1 MKQREIGKMS
11 RKSFLTTFEISQIC
25 EVNPTTVQNWVKG
38 KKLKAHVTP
47 GGHRRV
53 RREDLISFMK
63 DFGMPIPT
71 ELDEVP
77 TFVLIVDDEKD
88 IIDLL
93 TSLMRT
99 GDEKIEIAGAQNGV
113 EALLI
118 IGERKPDLLILDIM
132 MPGMNGIEVCQ
143 KLKSSP
149 VTKKIK
155 IVAISG
161 VLDPAIRQG
170 ALAAGADLFCPKPLD
185 MITFRDSCF
194 NLLHPVRAR

>member
-1 MKQREIGKMS
+1 MVKMS

-53 RREDLISFMK
+53 RREDLTSFMK
-63 DFGMPIPT
+63 KFGMPIPMQL
-71 ELDEVP
+71 EGAP
-77 TFVLIVDDEKD
+77 TFVLIVDDEKSV
-88 IIDLL
+88 IDVL

-99 GDEKIEIAGAQNGV
+99 GDQAIEIAGAQSGI

-118 IGERKPDLLILDIM
+118 IGERKPDLLILDIA

-143 KLKSSP
+143 RLKSSP

-161 VLDPAIRQG
+161 VPDPAIRQG
-170 ALAAGADLFCPKPLD
+170 SLAAGADLFFAKPLD
-185 MITFRDSCF
+185 MITFRDTCF
-194 NLLHPVRAR
+194 RLLRSVRAR

>member
-1 MKQREIGKMS
+1 MVKMS
-11 RKSFLTTFEISQIC
+11 GKSFLTTFEISQIC
-25 EVNPTTVQNWVKG
+25 EVNPTTVQNWVKE
-38 KKLKAHVTP
+38 KKLKAYVTP

-63 DFGMPIPT
+63 EFGMPIPMQL
-71 ELDEVP
+71 ESAP
-77 TFVLIVDDEKD
+77 PFVLIVDDEKSV
-88 IIDLL
+88 IDVV

-99 GDEKIEIAGAQNGV
+99 GDQAIEIAGAQSGI

-118 IGERKPDLLILDIM
+118 IGERKPDLLILDIA

-143 KLKSSP
+143 RLKSSA

-161 VLDPAIRQG
+161 VPDPAIRQG
-170 ALAAGADLFCPKPLD
+170 SLAAGADLFFAKPLD
-185 MITFRDSCF
+185 VITFRDTCF
-194 NLLHPVRAR
+194 SLLSSVRAR

>member
-1 MKQREIGKMS
+1 MS

-38 KKLKAHVTP
+38 KKLKAYVTP

-53 RREDLISFMK
+53 RREDLISFMRE
-63 DFGMPIPT
+63 FGMPIPT
-71 ELDEVP
+71 QLGGAP
-77 TFVLIVDDEKD
+77 TFILIVDDEKD

-93 TSLMRT
+93 TLLLRD
-99 GDEKIEIAGAQNGV
+99 GNKKIEIAGAQSGV

-143 KLKSSP
+143 RLKSTP
-149 VTKKIK
+149 VTKQIK
-155 IVAISG
+155 IVAMSG
-161 VLDPAIRQG
+161 AADPAIRQE
-170 ALAAGADLFCPKPLD
+170 ALAAGADLYFAKPID
-185 MITFRDSCF
+185 MITFRDRCF
-194 NLLHPVRAR
+194 NLLQSA